1 MDCAVNLTSDLE
13 AGADSSRCGA
23 SAGVAQAHNNT
34 QYDVSVS
41 LAVHANV
48 TVRVE
53 LREWH

>member
-13 AGADSSRCGA
+13 AGAESSRCGA